1 VPLRMVLEVLLLLLL
16 LVPLVVYCPPI
27 TAAAEAAYMLPFVLM
42 GGGGRGGLD
51 CLAPV
56 LVVLVG
62 EAVFA
67 SLLVAATSA
76 APSRL
81 PPYRCSSA
89 CAGSMRKLTA
99 PTTHRSSYLIP

>member
-1 VPLRMVLEVLLLLLL
+1 VPLRMVLEVLLLLLPL
-16 LVPLVVYCPPI
+16 LAYCPPI

-51 CLAPV
+51 CLVP
-56 LVVLVG
+56 VLVG

-89 CAGSMRKLTA
+89 CAGSMRKLIA